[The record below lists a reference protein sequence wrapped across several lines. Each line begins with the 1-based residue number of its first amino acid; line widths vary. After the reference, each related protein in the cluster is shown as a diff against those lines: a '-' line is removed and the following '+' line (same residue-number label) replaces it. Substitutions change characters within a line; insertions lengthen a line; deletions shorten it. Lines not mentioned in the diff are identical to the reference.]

1 MRGCYPLDRSTAGLR
16 PTRHAGAFDETLLHQ
31 VAKIAAD
38 RLMQTIDLF
47 LDFLA
52 DEAVAAGPVERRH
65 DFPVEFGAHG
75 EKAPPS
81 LHGGFLHFHRKS
93 FAIRGAA
100 KTRASGSLLHVFL
113 AASHQLSL
121 LPSETLLKRF
131 SLCVRRAGIAG
142 ADGR

>member
-75 EKAPPS
+75 EKAPPCI
-81 LHGGFLHFHRKS
+81 HGGFLHFHRKS
-93 FAIRGAA
+93 FAIRGED
-100 KTRASGSLLHVFL
+100 KPRASGTLINVILDARNQYSCQIER
-113 AASHQLSL
+113 ASG
-121 LPSETLLKRF
+121 
-131 SLCVRRAGIAG
+131 RA
-142 ADGR
+142 RVCKYV

>member
-75 EKAPPS
+75 EKAPPC

-93 FAIRGAA
+93 FAIRGAD
-100 KTRASGSLLHVFL
+100 KPRASGPRSEEHTSELQSLMRTSYAVFC
-113 AASHQLSL
+113 
-121 LPSETLLKRF
+121 LKKKT
-131 SLCVRRAGIAG
+131 ITNK
-142 ADGR
+142 DK